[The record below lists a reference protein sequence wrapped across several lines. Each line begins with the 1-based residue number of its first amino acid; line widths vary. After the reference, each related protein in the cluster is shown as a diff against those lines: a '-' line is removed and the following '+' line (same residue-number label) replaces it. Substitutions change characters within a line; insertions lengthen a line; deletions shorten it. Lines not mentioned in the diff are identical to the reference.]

1 MKRVSSATYYAD
13 RLVRHARANGLQGL
27 AGLVGK
33 NLVWPYCQWLTR
45 RRIRAHE
52 KFDLRYGLDT
62 QTPIPIRH
70 LESSMP
76 AAQFAIHYEGT
87 PIKLIH
93 KTLRQLK
100 TDLRRFTFIDL
111 GSGKGRVLLIAAKYP
126 FKSVIG
132 VEFSE
137 TLHSIAQSNIKKFT
151 KSGFTQARPMSIN
164 MDAADFEFSK
174 FDNKIIF
181 CNNPFKDS
189 IMLRVLDNIERSVR
203 VSGNEV
209 MFIYL
214 TPITIEVKTR
224 LDQFHLINHGNYLS
238 HYGGFQSYYIY
249 RISIKENQ
257 TKALPPWVLV
267 SKHSE
272 RIHTSVL
279 SPQCI
284 PLKTCCDSG
293 AGGPIPQALGGG
305 DNPHE
310 LFAPL

>member
-1 MKRVSSATYYAD
+1 MKRVSSATYYTD
-13 RLVRHARANGLQGL
+13 RLVRYARANGLQGL

-76 AAQFAIHYEGT
+76 AAQFAIQYEGA
-87 PIKLIH
+87 PIKLID

-100 TDLRRFTFIDL
+100 TDLHRFTFIDL

-132 VEFSE
+132 VEFSQ

-151 KSGFTQARPMSIN
+151 KLAGTKTGPISIN
-164 MDAADFEFSK
+164 IDAADFDFLK
-174 FDNKIIF
+174 FGDKIIF

-189 IMLRVLDNIERSVR
+189 LMIRVLDNLEKS
-203 VSGNEV
+203 VSGRKNEV
-209 MFIYL
+209 IFIYL
-214 TPITIEVKTR
+214 TPITLEVKKR
-224 LDQFHLINHGNYLS
+224 LDKFDLIRQGNFLS
-238 HYGGFQSYYIY
+238 HYGGFQRYYIY
-249 RISIKENQ
+249 RISSKR
-257 TKALPPWVLV
+257 TK
-267 SKHSE
+267 
-272 RIHTSVL
+272 
-279 SPQCI
+279 
-284 PLKTCCDSG
+284 
-293 AGGPIPQALGGG
+293 
-305 DNPHE
+305 
-310 LFAPL
+310 